1 MLSYNTSTE
10 AWEELNKEFLL
21 GCKKWD
27 PTTKSGCIYVYD
39 LVVHINTPKLDPEFD
54 FGSHF
59 NYSYAKWKS
68 LVGNYLDK
76 DNLEN
81 IKEQVLSEEK
91 KGKNRVYNIALQ
103 FNNKH
108 KHGKNCLLS
117 IIFSRR
123 AGKSIPTVLVYLRS
137 SEVTKRLACDLLL
150 FQRIG
155 EYVYGEK
162 RFDMVIHFNQL
173 FNDDTVLLMYHA
185 HENIFD
191 IFSENKSIADKDQ
204 KARFKELSEELRDLL
219 YKDDMDIKYKIYRRV
234 ARAIQVG
241 YKKPKT
247 LAKDCT
253 L

>member
-1 MLSYNTSTE
+1 MLTYNNSLSV
-10 AWEELNKEFLL
+10 WEDLNRVFLL
-21 GCKKWD
+21 GFKEWNFVK
-27 PTTKSGCIYVYD
+27 KSGCTYLYD
-39 LVVHINTPKLDPEFD
+39 LVIRITNPKLDPEFD
-54 FGSHF
+54 FGKHF
-59 NYSYAKWKS
+59 NYSMAKWKS
-68 LVGNYLDK
+68 LVNNYVDK
-76 DNLEN
+76 EA
-81 IKEQVLSEEK
+81 LSEIKSEVLK
-91 KGKNRVYNIALQ
+91 EESKGKSRVYNLALQ

-123 AGKSIPTVLVYLRS
+123 AGKDTPTVLVYLRS

-162 RFDMVIHFNQL
+162 EFDMVIHFNQL

-191 IFSENKSIADKDQ
+191 LFKRYRDTTDKSQ
-204 KARFKELSEELRDLL
+204 KARFKELSEELKDLL
-219 YKDDMDIKYKIYRRV
+219 CKNDMEIKYKIYRRV
-234 ARAIQVG
+234 ARSIQSG

>member
-27 PTTKSGCIYVYD
+27 PTIKSGCIYVYD

-68 LVGNYLDK
+68 LVGNYIDK

-81 IKEQVLSEEK
+81 TKEQVLSEEK

-123 AGKSIPTVLVYLRS
+123 AGKLTPTLCINLRA

-155 EYVYGEK
+155 EFVYGSTS
-162 RFDMVIHFNQL
+162 FDMVIHFNQI
-173 FNDDTVLLMYHA
+173 FNDDNVLLMYHA
-185 HENIFD
+185 HEDVLKFLKLHKKEI
-191 IFSENKSIADKDQ
+191 DKE
-204 KARFKELSEELRDLL
+204 RYSYLRDQLKKLL
-219 YKDDMDIKYKIYRRV
+219 ETDPMDIKYKIYRRI
-234 ARAIQVG
+234 ARSIQPDF
-241 YKKPKT
+241 KNPKT

>member
-1 MLSYNTSTE
+1 MRVYDNSLS
-10 AWEELNKEFLL
+10 AWEDLNRVFLIGFNDL
-21 GCKKWD
+21 GFIR
-27 PTTKSGCIYVYD
+27 KSGCSYLYD
-39 LVVHINTPKLDPEFD
+39 LVVRIKNPSFDPEFD

-59 NYSYAKWKS
+59 NYSMAKWKS
-68 LVGNYLDK
+68 LVSNYIDK
-76 DNLEN
+76 EALSS
-81 IKEQVLSEEK
+81 IKGEVLKEES
-91 KGKNRVYNIALQ
+91 KGKSRIYNLALQ

-123 AGKSIPTVLVYLRS
+123 AGNTTPTLIIYLRS

-162 RFDMVIHFNQL
+162 EFEMIVHFNQL

-185 HENIFD
+185 HENLFD
-191 IFSENKSIADKDQ
+191 LIRGYTKIVDEPTKNRLLSL
-204 KARFKELSEELRDLL
+204 RKELKELLS
-219 YKDDMDIKYKIYRRV
+219 KDPMDIKYKIYRRV
-234 ARAIQVG
+234 ARSIQRE

-247 LAKDCT
+247 LAKHCT

>member
-1 MLSYNTSTE
+1 MRSYNNSLSV
-10 AWEELNKEFLL
+10 WEDLNKVFLL
-21 GCKKWD
+21 GFKDWNFVRKG
-27 PTTKSGCIYVYD
+27 GCTYLYD
-39 LVVHINTPKLDPEFD
+39 LVVSISNPKLDPEFD
-54 FGSHF
+54 FGKHF
-59 NYSYAKWKS
+59 NYSMAKWKS
-68 LVGNYLDK
+68 LVSNYVDK
-76 DNLEN
+76 EA
-81 IKEQVLSEEK
+81 LSEIRDEVLMEES
-91 KGKNRVYNIALQ
+91 KGKSRVYNLALQ

-162 RFDMVIHFNQL
+162 KFDMVIHFNQL

-191 IFSENKSIADKDQ
+191 IFSENKNIADKDQ
-204 KARFKELSEELRDLL
+204 KARFKELSEELQDLL
-219 YKDDMDIKYKIYRRV
+219 YKDDMEIKYKIYRRV